1 MKPEFQNL
9 PLIDNPGGHRFELT
23 VNHSTA
29 FMEYG
34 ERDGALALFHTEVPG
49 ELEGQGVGS
58 ALVEKVLAEIERRQL
73 PLIPL
78 CPFVTAYL
86 KRHPEWQRLV
96 APAYQRWF
104 QPAQP
109 Q

>member
-1 MKPEFQNL
+1 MKPEFDSL
-9 PLIDNPGGHRFELT
+9 PLLDKAGSHRFELT
-23 VNHSTA
+23 VDHSTA

-34 ERDGALALFHTEVPG
+34 EREGALALFHTEVPPQ
-49 ELEGQGVGS
+49 LEGRGVGT
-58 ALVEKVLAEIERRQL
+58 ALVEKVLAEVERRGQ

-78 CPFVTAYL
+78 CPFVTGYL

-104 QPAQP
+104 REP
-109 Q
+109 QA

>member
-1 MKPEFQNL
+1 MKPELHDL
-9 PLIDNPGGHRFELT
+9 PLIDNSGGHRFELT
-23 VNHSTA
+23 VNYATA

-34 ERDGALALFHTEVPG
+34 ERDGAMALFHTEVPAQ
-49 ELEGQGVGS
+49 LEGQGVGT

-78 CPFVTAYL
+78 CPFVTGYL

-104 QPAQP
+104 QQTPE
-109 Q
+109 